1 MADFCNR
8 CATEMWGDD
17 FPPEIDVQKIAES
30 LEPNTYMPVLCEG
43 CRMVAVGKNEKQE
56 IMIAHVIEEGQVD
69 DLVEWT
75 TYSDWESR
83 PLPF

>member
-1 MADFCNR
+1 
-8 CATEMWGDD
+8 
-17 FPPEIDVQKIAES
+17 
-30 LEPNTYMPVLCEG
+30 
-43 CRMVAVGKNEKQE
+43 MVAVGKNEKQE